1 MKEFL
6 KNVKLL
12 SIVGGTFLLTAT
24 GCNLDSDE
32 PEVLP
37 PVSYVALYQASPNSP
52 DLNIIL
58 DDKVIDNAFEYTDH
72 TGYLRF
78 FTGTRTLEFG
88 PAGASNIVIDTT
100 MKFDEAK
107 AYSIFV
113 VDRYQDADLL
123 ILNDDTNAPAS
134 GKAKVRFLNLSPD
147 APKLTLREAE
157 ASTPMFTG
165 QEFKAPSD
173 FMEVDAKKYNLVVT
187 NDTGD
192 ETLLSMPNAVLLEG
206 WSYTILVRG
215 FQSPP
220 GGSTSVLS
228 AELIVD

>member
-1 MKEFL
+1 MKNFL

-24 GCNLDSDE
+24 GCNLDSDDPE
-32 PEVLP
+32 PLP
-37 PVSYVALYQASPNSP
+37 PVAYVSLYQASPNSP

-58 DDKVIDNAFEYTDH
+58 DDKIITNDFEYTDH

-78 FTGTRTLEFG
+78 LTGTRTLEFG

-100 MKFDEAK
+100 MKFEGNK

-113 VDRYQDADLL
+113 VDTYQEADVL
-123 ILNDDTNAPAS
+123 ILDDDTEAPAA

-147 APKLTLREAE
+147 SPEISLFEVDGTTPVAAGQAFKEE
-157 ASTPMFTG
+157 ASFV
-165 QEFKAPSD
+165 
-173 FMEVDAKKYNLVVT
+173 EVDAKKYNFVVKNT
-187 NDTGD
+187 TGD
-192 ETLLSMPNAVLLEG
+192 DVVLSMPNAVLLEG
-206 WSYTILVRG
+206 WTYSVIVRG
-215 FQSPP
+215 YKTPP

-228 AELIVD
+228 SELIVD